1 MNVPDP
7 RRNIR
12 LLIEYDGTA
21 YAGWQR
27 QTNGSSIQESLET
40 VLSTVTGEPVTI
52 HGAGRTDAGVHA
64 RGQVANFRTS
74 SHRGCYELMGS
85 LNGMLPGDIVV
96 LDVREAPSDFHS
108 RFSAIGRLYTYHIV
122 RRPAALLRNTTW
134 LVQYPLDLEAMR
146 EATAQLIGEH
156 DFRSF
161 CRTIS
166 DVEHHLCTVSTA
178 LWTVVPNGLEF
189 RISANRFLHGMV
201 RAIVGTLIDVGRG
214 ATGLEEFAAIMD
226 QRDRTKAGMAAPAKG
241 LVLEKV
247 FYPGEIQSSSL

>member
-1 MNVPDP
+1 VPDS

-27 QTNGSSIQESLET
+27 QTNGKSIQESIET
-40 VLSTVTGEPVTI
+40 VLSTVTGEQITI

-64 RGQVANFRTS
+64 RGQVANFRTAS
-74 SHRGCYELMGS
+74 SRNCFELMGS
-85 LNGMLPGDIVV
+85 LNGMLPDDIVV
-96 LDVREAPSDFHS
+96 LEVREAPSDFHA
-108 RFSAIGRLYTYHIV
+108 RFSAVGRLYTYHIV
-122 RRPAALLRNTTW
+122 RRPAAILRNTSW
-134 LVQYPLDLEAMR
+134 LVQYPLDIELIR
-146 EATAQLIGEH
+146 EATARLVGER

-161 CRTIS
+161 CRVIA

-178 LWTVVPNGLEF
+178 LWTVVPGGLEF

-214 ATGLEEFAAIMD
+214 ATSLEEFSLIIE

-247 FYPGEIQSSSL
+247 FYPGEPRL